1 MIPYNILDL
10 SPIPAGGSATDAL
23 RNSLDLAQHA
33 ETLGYSRFWVA
44 EHHNIPG
51 IASSATAVLIGQ
63 IAAATSRIRV
73 GSGGIMLPNHAPLVV
88 AEAFGTLAT
97 LFPDRI
103 DLGLGRAP
111 GGDGITMQALRRTDD
126 GSNFP
131 RDVVEVMGF
140 LGDPQPGQQVHAVPG
155 VGTHVPV
162 WILGSS
168 LFGAQLAAQMGLP
181 YAFASHFAP
190 AALEDAAFVYRRDF
204 QPSAMLEAPKF
215 MLAVNV
221 FAADSEEEAKF
232 LRTSAQQAFLN
243 LRMGRPGPLPRPR
256 ADFADGVNPRWLAGV
271 NEALSIKAVGTVDQ
285 LRDQLAALVARHGPD
300 EVILT
305 GNIHDIAARKH
316 SFALAAEAMRG
327 L

>member
-10 SPIPAGGSATDAL
+10 SPIPEGGSAADAL
-23 RNSLDLAQHA
+23 RNSLALAQHA
-33 ETLGYSRFWVA
+33 ENLEYSRFWVA

-97 LFPDRI
+97 LYPDRI

-111 GGDGITMQALRRTDD
+111 GGDGITMQALRRSDD

-140 LGDPQPGQQVHAVPG
+140 LGDAQPGQQVMAVPG

-168 LFGAQLAAQMGLP
+168 LFGAQLAAQLGLP

-190 AALEDAAFVYRRDF
+190 AALEDAAYIYRRDF
-204 QPSAMLEAPKF
+204 QPSAVLEKPRF
-215 MLAVNV
+215 MLAVNA
-221 FAADSEEEAKF
+221 FAADTEEEAKF

-256 ADFADGVNPRWLAGV
+256 VDFADGVDPRWLAAV
-271 NEALSIKAVGTVDQ
+271 NEALSVKAVGTVGQ
-285 LRDQLAALVARHGPD
+285 VRDQLAGWIERLQPD
-300 EVILT
+300 ELILT
-305 GNIHDIAARKH
+305 GNIHDFEARKR
-316 SFALAAEAMRG
+316 SFELTTEAMRG
-327 L
+327 M